1 MARIETPR
9 RVRGTQDIFGDEQR
23 RFATVIETFERVRR
37 LYCFQRVDL
46 PVFEATEVFA
56 RSIGETTDV
65 VSKEMYTF
73 PDRGG
78 DSLTLRPE
86 FTAGIARAF
95 LTEGWQ
101 QYAPLKVATSG
112 AVFRYERPQKGRYRQ
127 FHQID
132 AEILGAPEPAAD
144 VELLVMADQ
153 LLHELGIAEGVTL
166 QLNTL
171 GDAETRD
178 AWRAGLVAHFEAH
191 RGDLSEDSL
200 TRLEKNPM
208 RFLDSKDPR
217 DRPIADAAPDI
228 DAYLTADARAFFD
241 AVTAGLDAA
250 AWPLTGADA
259 RIVEAVVPPLAS
271 DRLFTAVSMPNP
283 HLVTF
288 VDAVDEAELVAVG
301 ERCEAAP
308 AWLPNR
314 ANVSFVEVRGGD
326 LFVRTFERG
335 VGLTDSCGSAMAASS
350 FAACLTG
357 RLAYGAPITVFNK
370 GGLVRAVVAEDAMV
384 SLSGNATW
392 EWRGS
397 VDIDL
402 MTEQAGSLRVE
413 GHADAEIAAWA
424 QLADAASR

>member
-1 MARIETPR
+1 MGAVRFDFVKCHGSGNDFPLIDARALSLTDADWAAVARALADRRGPVGGDGLLLLGQGAGNAAFSMRMFNSDGSEAETCLNGLR
-9 RVRGTQDIFGDEQR
+9 CVARAG
-23 RFATVIETFERVRR
+23 
-37 LYCFQRVDL
+37 
-46 PVFEATEVFA
+46 FEA
-56 RSIGETTDV
+56 
-65 VSKEMYTF
+65 
-73 PDRGG
+73 
-78 DSLTLRPE
+78 L
-86 FTAGIARAF
+86 GI
-95 LTEGWQ
+95 
-101 QYAPLKVATSG
+101 
-112 AVFRYERPQKGRYRQ
+112 
-127 FHQID
+127 D
-132 AEILGAPEPAAD
+132 AAD
-144 VELLVMADQ
+144 VSLKTSTAYVE
-153 LLHELGIAEGVTL
+153 
-166 QLNTL
+166 
-171 GDAETRD
+171 RD
-178 AWRAGLVAHFEAH
+178 ADVAPGVYTVRETAG
-191 RGDLSEDSL
+191 
-200 TRLEKNPM
+200 P
-208 RFLDSKDPR
+208 
-217 DRPIADAAPDI
+217 
-228 DAYLTADARAFFD
+228 
-241 AVTAGLDAA
+241 AGLDAA

-259 RIVEAVVPPLAS
+259 RIVEAVVPPLES

-314 ANVSFVEVRGGD
+314 ANVSFVDVRGGD